1 MKPVYFPFTYIPEP
15 VARQLD
21 RLFGRTILYLPISAG
36 FSETM
41 RQLQADGCI
50 DLRVPYPDDG
60 DRLKQSC
67 REFKAWG
74 EQHYGDGASLKK
86 AFSDG
91 FYNQSFTAQI
101 RSDIL
106 KHGTAVEAVPDP
118 VFAARLFLLMAQEL
132 DAQQHDLDLELALS
146 MAAERELFAL
156 MTGQEGTPDSL
167 GEQMKNADYGT
178 VMTAARLSAW
188 AYLLC
193 KDALESCF
201 LVTNSRASV
210 DQMMESFPDITQVA
224 RFEGISC
231 DLSQSQRKELAQYLA
246 SLRNS
251 PDIGAG
257 AISCPELKA
266 AETAADRIH
275 LTLYLLPHAGP
286 TEIFSVLPHA
296 GDSGQIAARAQF
308 NTIIALIEA

>member
-15 VARQLD
+15 VARLME
-21 RLFGRTILYLPISAG
+21 RLFGRTIVYLPTPTG
-36 FSETM
+36 FPEAM

-50 DLRVPYPDDG
+50 DLRVPYPDYE

-91 FYNQSFTAQI
+91 FYNQSFTVQI

-106 KHGTAVEAVPDP
+106 KHDKAVETAPDP

-132 DAQQHDLDLELALS
+132 DAQQHDLDMELSLS
-146 MAAERELFAL
+146 IAAERELFDR
-156 MTGQEGTPDSL
+156 MNGQERTIHSPK
-167 GEQMKNADYGT
+167 EQMKIADYGT

-188 AYLLC
+188 VYLLC
-193 KDALESCF
+193 KDAPESCF

-210 DQMMESFPDITQVA
+210 DQMMESFSDIRQVA
-224 RFEGISC
+224 RFEGIPC
-231 DLSQSQRKELAQYLA
+231 DLSHSQQEELSQYLA
-246 SLRNS
+246 SLRHS
-251 PDIGAG
+251 PDAG
-257 AISCPELKA
+257 SDAILCPELKA
-266 AETAADRIH
+266 TGTADRIH

-286 TEIFSVLPHA
+286 TEIFSVLSHA
-296 GDSGQIAARAQF
+296 RDSGQIADRIQF
-308 NTIIALIEA
+308 NTIIALIEV